1 MFLRKDDG
9 PFNRFDL
16 SFSSQSVLVF
26 LLLIELPKVFVI
38 QRLMG
43 SFGIIKV
50 EPIPDSFS
58 GLPGRIVFV

>member
-26 LLLIELPKVFVI
+26 LLLIELPKVFCDPEI
-38 QRLMG
+38 DG
-43 SFGIIKV
+43 
-50 EPIPDSFS
+50 
-58 GLPGRIVFV
+58 VFWYYKS